1 MLFCETVASG
11 CVYIY
16 THYCHVCIVYF
27 KQKSIRQTAGRSK
40 FHYRMY
46 DIPESLGH
54 VVMILGRKFMGAYIH
69 CTANILPHQTCIVY
83 MYILKWAWNVCELMH
98 GIVYSLSTSSLHHHL
113 SIDAKEGS
121 DYKIHTGHGSHHVYI
136 CSQQLSCALLLQ
148 ASK

>member
-16 THYCHVCIVYF
+16 IHYCHACIVYF

-54 VVMILGRKFMGAYIH
+54 VVMILGRKFMGAYIY
-69 CTANILPHQTCIVY
+69 TLYSYITYMPHQTCIVY
-83 MYILKWAWNVCELMH
+83 VP
-98 GIVYSLSTSSLHHHL
+98 
-113 SIDAKEGS
+113 
-121 DYKIHTGHGSHHVYI
+121 
-136 CSQQLSCALLLQ
+136 
-148 ASK
+148 